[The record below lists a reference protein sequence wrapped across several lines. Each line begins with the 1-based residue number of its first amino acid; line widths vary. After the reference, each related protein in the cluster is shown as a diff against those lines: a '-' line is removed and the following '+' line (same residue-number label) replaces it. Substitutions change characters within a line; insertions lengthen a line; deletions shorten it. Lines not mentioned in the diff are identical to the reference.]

1 MTPTRHPPYRIRTE
15 RLVVRCWNPE
25 DAAPL
30 HEALA
35 ESRDHLLPWLPWA
48 AEEPTSL
55 DRKIEMLRLFRGR
68 FDLGEEFVYG
78 VFDAKER
85 RVLGGAGLHS
95 RVGPSA
101 YEIGYWIRAGET
113 RRGLATE
120 VAAAL
125 TKVAFV
131 VLEVDRV
138 EIRVEPTN
146 EASLAIPKKLGFE
159 REGTLR
165 RRHPSVDGSM
175 KDLVVWSLFAT
186 SYAKSPAAKT
196 HLQAWDAGARE
207 ITSLG
212 KGNTRRPRGR

>member
-1 MTPTRHPPYRIRTE
+1 MTATRHPPYRIRTE
-15 RLVVRCWNPE
+15 RLVVRCWSPE

-30 HEALA
+30 HLALT

-48 AEEPTSL
+48 AEEPTSVE
-55 DRKIEMLRLFRGR
+55 RKIEMLRLFRGR

-78 VFDAKER
+78 VFDKRER
-85 RVLGGAGLHS
+85 RVLGGAGLHA

-113 RRGLATE
+113 RRGFGTE

-125 TKVAFV
+125 TKVAFT

-146 EASLAIPKKLGFE
+146 DASLAIPKKLGFE

-165 RRHPSVDGSM
+165 RRHPSMDGQL
-175 KDLVVWSLFAT
+175 KDLVVWSLFAA
-186 SYAKSPAAKT
+186 SYPKSPAAKT
-196 HLQAWDAGARE
+196 KVQAWDAGARE
-207 ITSLG
+207 ITSLS
-212 KGNTRRPRGR
+212 KPDTRRPRAR